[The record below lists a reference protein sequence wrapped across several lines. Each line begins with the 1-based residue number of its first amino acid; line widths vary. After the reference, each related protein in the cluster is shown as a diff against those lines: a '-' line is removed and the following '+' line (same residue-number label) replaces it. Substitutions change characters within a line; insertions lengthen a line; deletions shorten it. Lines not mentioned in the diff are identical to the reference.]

1 MNRPYFLSV
10 LVLLWPSH
18 LEYIGPA
25 YEWACGLVTCL
36 LRLWCW
42 THSPQ
47 SFPLTLT
54 SNLCCRLFS
63 SCLTFIVASND
74 LLRPCETGR
83 MASFL
88 RLSCYRS
95 WWPDLSFDWFL
106 DLFCLS
112 LKAVTTNQ
120 CSPLWSYKIID
131 QSRWT
136 VFISSENST
145 NRQLRRVIWQMVC
158 FGSRPFL
165 SKWRQLSVKWPH
177 MEMILQRH

>member
-1 MNRPYFLSV
+1 MNWPYFGLWTDLMNRPYFLSV
-10 LVLLWPSH
+10 LWPSH

-74 LLRPCETGR
+74 LLRPFWPFPTLWNRSNGKLTQTI
-83 MASFL
+83 MLPIMVAGSFIWL
-88 RLSCYRS
+88 VFGFILFVIESCYHQSVQSLVKLQNNR
-95 WWPDLSFDWFL
+95 PIALNCFY
-106 DLFCLS
+106 LFW
-112 LKAVTTNQ
+112 K
-120 CSPLWSYKIID
+120 
-131 QSRWT
+131 
-136 VFISSENST
+136 
-145 NRQLRRVIWQMVC
+145 
-158 FGSRPFL
+158 
-165 SKWRQLSVKWPH
+165 
-177 MEMILQRH
+177 